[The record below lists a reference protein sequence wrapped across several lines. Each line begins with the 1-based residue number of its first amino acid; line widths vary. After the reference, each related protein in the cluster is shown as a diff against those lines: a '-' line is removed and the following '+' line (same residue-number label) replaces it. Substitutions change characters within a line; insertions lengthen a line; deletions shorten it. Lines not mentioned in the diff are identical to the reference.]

1 MIVSY
6 TMTRYV
12 SEAVM
17 LSTFSAIYVTV
28 IQFVVLSV
36 TKARVGC
43 SFLYFLEVLSV
54 LRCRHY
60 FVIYDAVDIC
70 EHIQKQDLFDAVMF
84 MTFAACLLYILPL
97 HRVCTWIS
105 FVRVPRHAMNHQVV
119 VSLIIGIL

>member
-36 TKARVGC
+36 TKAIVGG
-43 SFLYFLEVLSV
+43 SFLYFL
-54 LRCRHY
+54 
-60 FVIYDAVDIC
+60 
-70 EHIQKQDLFDAVMF
+70 
-84 MTFAACLLYILPL
+84 
-97 HRVCTWIS
+97 
-105 FVRVPRHAMNHQVV
+105 
-119 VSLIIGIL
+119 

>member
-17 LSTFSAIYVTV
+17 LSTFSAICVTV

-54 LRCRHY
+54 LCCRHY
-60 FVIYDAVDIC
+60 FVTYDAVDIC
-70 EHIQKQDLFDAVMF
+70 EHIQKQDLFDACMLAVHL
-84 MTFAACLLYILPL
+84 AASSRTYLDKL
-97 HRVCTWIS
+97 CTCSALWHES
-105 FVRVPRHAMNHQVV
+105 SCGRFTYH
-119 VSLIIGIL
+119 